1 MANNGACENA
11 KLWGLIVNTW
21 EYHTVAMTAFTSPRR
36 IGINFHAESIICAL
50 QDRTIGRAV
59 GFENRTWQLVLL
71 TSGRANV
78 NAPEQSIP
86 ITGPSLVCLPWT
98 PEMRLRVAAGSTGHH
113 VLISE
118 HLLTS
123 AIGLSPETAELRFLT
138 DHTATLD
145 LIDDSTGFGDASTC
159 FDLIL
164 REAVSNQPGRD
175 FVIAAQIRV
184 LLVLLWRASTD
195 LGPGTTQ
202 AQPILRQFRNLVE
215 VHFRNRWPVA
225 RYAGELGIPYDRL
238 HDLCNRTLGKSPLQL
253 IHERLCYQACLT
265 LERTTLTNDQIAA
278 SLGFS
283 TASHFNNFFKKAMHV
298 APGAYRKSSAPS
310 PQGQPD
316 SPSKL
321 FSDWP

>member
-1 MANNGACENA
+1 
-11 KLWGLIVNTW
+11 
-21 EYHTVAMTAFTSPRR
+21 
-36 IGINFHAESIICAL
+36 
-50 QDRTIGRAV
+50 
-59 GFENRTWQLVLL
+59 
-71 TSGRANV
+71 
-78 NAPEQSIP
+78 
-86 ITGPSLVCLPWT
+86 
-98 PEMRLRVAAGSTGHH
+98 MRLRVAAGSTGQH
-113 VLISE
+113 VLVSE

-145 LIDDSTGFGDASTC
+145 LTDNGAGFADASTC
-159 FDLIL
+159 FGMIL
-164 REAVSNQPGRD
+164 REAKSNQPGGE
-175 FVIAAQIRV
+175 VIIAAQIRV

-195 LGPGTTQ
+195 LGPVTPH

-238 HDLCNRTLGKSPLQL
+238 HDLCSGTLGKSPLQL

-265 LERTTLTNDQIAA
+265 LERTSMTNDQIAA

-283 TASHFNNFFKKAMHV
+283 TASHFNNFFKKTMQI
-298 APGAYRKSSAPS
+298 APGAYRKSATPS

-316 SPSKL
+316 APGKL